1 MIERRKFISTRQ
13 IFCLAA
19 AVLAVVFLM
28 EVLA

>member
-1 MIERRKFISTRQ
+1 MIDRNKFISNRW